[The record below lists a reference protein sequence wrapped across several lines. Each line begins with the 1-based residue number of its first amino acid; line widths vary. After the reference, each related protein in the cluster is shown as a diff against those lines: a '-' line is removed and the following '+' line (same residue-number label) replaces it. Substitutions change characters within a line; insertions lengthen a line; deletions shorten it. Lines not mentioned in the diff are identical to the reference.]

1 MFYVYILLSEQDD
14 KFYIGFTKDLKKR
27 LKQHNNKEVI
37 STSKRGKLT
46 LVMYEA
52 YLLEEDARKREKFF
66 KTTKGKIQ
74 LRKQLTHFLLTK
86 IKKRLPG

>member
-1 MFYVYILLSEQDD
+1 MFYTYILQSDRD
-14 KFYIGFTKDLKKR
+14 NKFYIGFTKDLRKR

-46 LVMYEA
+46 LIMYEA
-52 YLLEEDARKREKFF
+52 YIFEEDARSREKFF

-74 LRKQLTHFLLTK
+74 LRKQLNNFLLS
-86 IKKRLPG
+86 RLRGYSPT

>member
-1 MFYVYILLSEQDD
+1 MFYVYILQSEQDN

-27 LKQHNNKEVI
+27 LRQHNNKEVI

-46 LVMYEA
+46 LIMYEA

-66 KTTKGKIQ
+66 KTTKGKMQ
-74 LRKQLTHFLLTK
+74 LRKQLAHFLLSRVK
-86 IKKRLPG
+86 EYAPG